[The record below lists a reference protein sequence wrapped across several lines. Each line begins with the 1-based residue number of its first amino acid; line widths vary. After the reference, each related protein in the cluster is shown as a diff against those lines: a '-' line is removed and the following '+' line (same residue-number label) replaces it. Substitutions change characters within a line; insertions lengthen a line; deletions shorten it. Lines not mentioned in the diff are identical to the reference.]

1 MSTIKFRTI
10 ASITLLLLSLPAM
23 AEEPKKN
30 SGDGGRAVHLKSG
43 TVLEGRVIEVTDTSV
58 VLEFA
63 GAPGSRGSVERSSV
77 VPSDMFDL
85 LVDARDPKTGEAWLD
100 LANEAEH
107 LGLYNNRIWSLR
119 NAAKLLP
126 DNAQAIGIE
135 IESSRQV
142 CSKNRLALVH
152 EYLEAGE
159 LERARRYLKSI
170 IEEYCGCIGEEEGTV
185 LMKEITDNIE
195 RVKAKATTTLA
206 ERRKIQDTNEDL
218 QAVRELMARGEDS
231 LRVGR
236 ESLERPGNAITHFV
250 QAQALFERAW
260 KMLAPFSTSPTIA
273 SGTTT
278 SSGPAGS
285 TGSTVPSAPIDP
297 VVTEVVRL
305 KTSLRDDLVSVHLE
319 LGHAYLTRSDFVRAT
334 AHAGEAAAIDP
345 ENSGVLGL
353 RIAIAAARSTR
364 GR

>member
-1 MSTIKFRTI
+1 MFTRNFRTI
-10 ASITLLLLSLPAM
+10 ASVALLLLSLPAL
-23 AEEPKKN
+23 AEEPRKN
-30 SGDGGRAVHLKSG
+30 SGESGRSVHLKSG

-63 GAPGSRGSVERSSV
+63 GAPGSRGSVDRSAV
-77 VPSDMFDL
+77 VPSDMFDV
-85 LVDARDPKTGEAWLD
+85 LVEARDPRTGEAWLD
-100 LANEAEH
+100 MANEAEH

-126 DNAQAIGIE
+126 DQAQALGIE

-142 CSKNRLALVH
+142 CSKNRLALVR

-170 IEEYCGCIGEEEGTV
+170 IEEYCGCVGEEEGTV
-185 LMKEITDNIE
+185 LMKEITDDIE
-195 RVKAKATTTLA
+195 RVKAKAKTTLA
-206 ERRKIQDTNEDL
+206 ERRKVQDTNEDL
-218 QAVRELMARGEDS
+218 QAVRTLMERGEDA

-236 ESLERPGNAITHFV
+236 ESLERPGTAISHFV
-250 QAQALFERAW
+250 EAQALLERAW

-273 SGTTT
+273 SGATVT
-278 SSGPAGS
+278 SGPAGS
-285 TGSTVPSAPIDP
+285 AGSTAPPAPIDP
-297 VVTEVVRL
+297 VVTEVLRL
-305 KTSLRDDLVSVHLE
+305 KSSLRDDLVSVHVE

-334 AHAGEAAAIDP
+334 AHAGEASALDP
-345 ENSGVLGL
+345 EDSGVLAL
-353 RIAIAAARSTR
+353 RIAIAAARSAR

>member
-1 MSTIKFRTI
+1 MSTRKYQTI
-10 ASITLLLLSLPAM
+10 ASVMLLLLSLPAM
-23 AEEPKKN
+23 AEEPRKM
-30 SGDGGRAVHLKSG
+30 SGEGGRAVHLKSG

-58 VLEFA
+58 VIEFA
-63 GAPGSRGSVERSSV
+63 GAPGSRGSVDRSSI
-77 VPSDMFDL
+77 VPSDVFDV
-85 LVDARDPKTGEAWLD
+85 LVEARDPRTGEAWLD

-126 DNAQAIGIE
+126 DQAPALGIE

-142 CSKNRLALVH
+142 CSKERLSLVR

-170 IEEYCGCIGEEEGTV
+170 IEEYCGCIGEEEGTI
-185 LMKEITDNIE
+185 LMKEITDDIE

-206 ERRKIQDTNEDL
+206 ERRKIQDANEDL
-218 QAVRELMARGEDS
+218 QAVRALMERGEDS

-236 ESLERPGNAITHFV
+236 ESLERPGTAITHFV

-273 SGTTT
+273 AGTPVT
-278 SSGPAGS
+278 SGPAGS

-297 VVTEVVRL
+297 IATEVQRL
-305 KTSLRDDLVSVHLE
+305 RTSLRDDLVAVHLE

-334 AHAGEAAAIDP
+334 AHAGEAAALDP
-345 ENSGVLGL
+345 EDSGVLAL
-353 RIAIAAARSTR
+353 RIAIAAARSAR